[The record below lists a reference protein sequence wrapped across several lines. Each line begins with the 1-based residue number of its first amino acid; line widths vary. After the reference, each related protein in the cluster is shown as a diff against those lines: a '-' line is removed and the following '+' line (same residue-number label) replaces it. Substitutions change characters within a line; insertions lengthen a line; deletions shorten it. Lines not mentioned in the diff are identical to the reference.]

1 MKNIILIAF
10 ILMNST
16 IHAQVAADW
25 YNYPSGVSIATD
37 SINNVYTAYWDYNPG
52 GDITL
57 TKRDALGN
65 IMWNATYNNTDNT
78 RHEMAT
84 WVETD
89 HAGNII
95 VSGTIQSG
103 YSSPVNAASVLMK
116 YNSSGILL
124 WRVVYESSFDGS
136 STKKCLIDANDN
148 IYVLG
153 IGTGPSGQVT
163 KVKKFNSLG
172 TPIWNYFDTGIGA
185 PITFKFTPDGKIIIV
200 HRTTTGILNG
210 YSKIDLNGNN
220 MWSLTGVSSSTVG
233 DAAGDAF
240 GNTYIVNGSPSS
252 LKKLS
257 PSGSLLWTQ
266 ANSFSGNK
274 VEVGSD
280 NNPVVGGYQSA
291 GYGVVIKKYDS
302 SGNLLWQNLDA
313 DGPSLALL
321 AITPMRIDACDNIYI
336 AGSTMSSMGMC
347 KVNSNGTSG
356 WNATTP
362 SGYPVWFDF
371 GTDNKI
377 YITGGTTARFNNT
390 PCHSVQLKLFMEGY
404 YIGGG
409 LMSSVLFN
417 QGVTSNLG
425 ITDSI
430 QIQLRNSTF
439 PHSLV
444 AQTKT
449 LLNINGTATCYFPIP
464 NGNYYV
470 VIRHRNSVET
480 WSSNPITFS
489 GLINYDFTTA
499 QGQAYGSNQTEVEI
513 GV

>member
-1 MKNIILIAF
+1 MDLVWLCLQSHLCE
-10 ILMNST
+10 LMRVTIST
-16 IHAQVAADW
+16 LQEVPCHRW
-25 YNYPSGVSIATD
+25 
-37 SINNVYTAYWDYNPG
+37 
-52 GDITL
+52 
-57 TKRDALGN
+57 
-65 IMWNATYNNTDNT
+65 
-78 RHEMAT
+78 EC
-84 WVETD
+84 VE
-89 HAGNII
+89 
-95 VSGTIQSG
+95 
-103 YSSPVNAASVLMK
+103 L
-116 YNSSGILL
+116 
-124 WRVVYESSFDGS
+124 
-136 STKKCLIDANDN
+136 
-148 IYVLG
+148 
-153 IGTGPSGQVT
+153 
-163 KVKKFNSLG
+163 
-172 TPIWNYFDTGIGA
+172 
-185 PITFKFTPDGKIIIV
+185 
-200 HRTTTGILNG
+200 
-210 YSKIDLNGNN
+210 
-220 MWSLTGVSSSTVG
+220 
-233 DAAGDAF
+233 
-240 GNTYIVNGSPSS
+240 
-252 LKKLS
+252 
-257 PSGSLLWTQ
+257 
-266 ANSFSGNK
+266 
-274 VEVGSD
+274 
-280 NNPVVGGYQSA
+280 
-291 GYGVVIKKYDS
+291 
-302 SGNLLWQNLDA
+302 
-313 DGPSLALL
+313 
-321 AITPMRIDACDNIYI
+321 
-336 AGSTMSSMGMC
+336 
-347 KVNSNGTSG
+347 NSNGTSG

-409 LMSSVLFN
+409 LNASVLFN

-513 GV
+513 GIWALYGRCESR